1 MLRMALPNKGMLA
14 EGAVELVREAGY
26 WCRRLD
32 GELVLRDVEN
42 EVEFVFLRPRDIAVY
57 VGSGVLDLGITGR
70 DFVVDS
76 QARVVELLE
85 LGFGHS
91 AFYYA
96 VPRASGLMVG
106 DFAGRRI
113 ATSFAHILTRDL
125 QRRKVEAQVVRLDGA
140 VEISVAL
147 GVADAVA
154 DVVQTGRTLEQAGL
168 VKVGEPV
175 MESEAV
181 LVGRDASVI
190 GKRSIGRLLERLQ
203 GIVLARQ
210 YVMVEYDVAYELVDV
225 ACRITPGIG
234 APTVMPLSKQGWVA
248 IKAMVVRRQTNSI
261 MDQLQDMGATGIV
274 VTDIRTCRI

>member
-1 MLRMALPNKGMLA
+1 
-14 EGAVELVREAGY
+14 
-26 WCRRLD
+26 
-32 GELVLRDVEN
+32 
-42 EVEFVFLRPRDIAVY
+42 
-57 VGSGVLDLGITGR
+57 
-70 DFVVDS
+70 
-76 QARVVELLE
+76 
-85 LGFGHS
+85 
-91 AFYYA
+91 
-96 VPRASGLMVG
+96 
-106 DFAGRRI
+106 
-113 ATSFAHILTRDL
+113 
-125 QRRKVEAQVVRLDGA
+125 
-140 VEISVAL
+140 
-147 GVADAVA
+147 VADAVA

-190 GKRSIGRLLERLQ
+190 GKPSIERVLKRLR

-210 YVMVEYDVAYELVDV
+210 YVMVEYDVAHELVDA

-261 MDQLQDMGATGIV
+261 MDQLQEMGATGIV

>member
-32 GELVLRDVEN
+32 GKLVLRDVEN
-42 EVEFVFLRPRDIAVY
+42 EVEFVFLRPRDIALY

-76 QARVVELLE
+76 EARVVELLE
-85 LGFGHS
+85 LDFGHS

-96 VPRASGLMVG
+96 VPSDSGLTVG
-106 DFAGRRI
+106 DFVGRRI
-113 ATSFAHILTRDL
+113 ATSFANVVRRDL

-190 GKRSIGRLLERLQ
+190 GKPSIERVLKRLR

-210 YVMVEYDVAYELVDV
+210 YVMVEYDVAHELVDA

-261 MDQLQDMGATGIV
+261 MDQLQEMGATGIV